1 MEKALV
7 GTPEIGRAARAAVL
21 VVLAGVALL
30 LGAALF
36 SPAAQARPLTV
47 CCFRVTVE
55 VSGIA
60 RATYRRV
67 DPADSEGQYD
77 YSWEGTAY
85 GLAHLEGSA
94 LRTDRGVGA
103 GYLLEENQVM
113 DARCCGEPD
122 VPRDRHDPGC
132 PGAVPGVQGI
142 QSGRLALGKT
152 RHSFPVIGL
161 ANGGMA
167 FGRPFESLELNCG
180 SLATETL
187 FDLQAGNRAWQA
199 PRQFFFNTSVR
210 GLSARKLAM
219 RRSQAV
225 TCVEQSRRSANPRM
239 SSQGF
244 SAVSINIVP
253 FPASDLEHQQRRL
266 AGFLGKYINWYRRP
280 IAKLSDDFLAGRHT
294 PGNGC
299 HRGG

>member
-1 MEKALV
+1 MEKSLV
-7 GTPEIGRAARAAVL
+7 GTSPETIGARRRAAL
-21 VVLAGVALL
+21 VVLAGMALL
-30 LGAALF
+30 LGTALF
-36 SPAAQARPLTV
+36 SPAAQARPRIV

-55 VSGIA
+55 VSGTA
-60 RATYRRV
+60 RATYTRV
-67 DPADSEGQYD
+67 DKTDSQGVYEYR
-77 YSWEGTAY
+77 WEGTAY
-85 GLAHLEGSA
+85 GLAHLQGSA

-103 GYLLEENQVM
+103 GYLLEENQVT
-113 DARCCGEPD
+113 DARCCGDPD

-132 PGAVPGVQGI
+132 PGAQGIQGI

-152 RHSFPVIGL
+152 RYSFPVIGL

-187 FDLQAGNRAWQA
+187 FDLQAGNHAWQA
-199 PRQFFFNTSVR
+199 PRQFFFNSSVK

-219 RRSQAV
+219 QRSQAV

-239 SSQGF
+239 SSEGF
-244 SAVSINIVP
+244 SAVSVKIVP
-253 FPASDLEHQQRRL
+253 FPASDLAHQQRRL
-266 AGFLGKYINWYRRP
+266 AGFLGKFIDWDRRP
-280 IAKLSDDFLAGRHT
+280 IAKLGVDFLAGRHT

-299 HRGG
+299 HPG

>member
-7 GTPEIGRAARAAVL
+7 GTSPETIGARRGAAL

-55 VSGIA
+55 VSGTA
-60 RATYRRV
+60 RAIYTRVDKTDSQGVYTYR
-67 DPADSEGQYD
+67 
-77 YSWEGTAY
+77 WEGTAY
-85 GLAHLEGSA
+85 GLAHLQGSA
-94 LRTDRGVGA
+94 LRTDRGVEA

-113 DARCCGEPD
+113 DARCCGDPD

-142 QSGRLALGKT
+142 QSGRETLGKT
-152 RHSFPVIGL
+152 RYTFPVIGL

-167 FGRPFESLELNCG
+167 FGRPFENLELNCG

-187 FDLQAGNRAWQA
+187 FDLQAANHAWNW
-199 PRQFFFNTSVR
+199 PRQFFFSGNIR
-210 GLSARKLAM
+210 GLSARQLAM

-239 SSQGF
+239 SSSGF
-244 SAVSINIVP
+244 SAVSVKIVP
-253 FPASDLEHQQRRL
+253 FPASDLKHQQRRL
-266 AGFLGKYINWYRRP
+266 AGFLGKFINWDRRP
-280 IAKLSDDFLAGRHT
+280 VAKLVDHFFAFKHSPA
-294 PGNGC
+294 NGC
-299 HRGG
+299 HPG

>member
-7 GTPEIGRAARAAVL
+7 GTSSETAGARRRT
-21 VVLAGVALL
+21 VLALLAGMALL
-30 LGAALF
+30 LGSALF

-55 VSGIA
+55 VSGTA
-60 RATYRRV
+60 RAIYTRV
-67 DPADSEGQYD
+67 DKTDSQGVYEYR
-77 YSWEGTAY
+77 WEGTAY
-85 GLAHLEGSA
+85 GLAHLQGSA
-94 LRTDRGVGA
+94 LRTDRGVEA

-113 DARCCGEPD
+113 DARCCGYPD

-152 RHSFPVIGL
+152 RYSFPVIGL

-167 FGRPFESLELNCG
+167 FGRPLESLELNCG

-187 FDLQAGNRAWQA
+187 FDLQAGNHAWQA
-199 PRQFFFNTSVR
+199 PRQFFFNSSVR

-239 SSQGF
+239 TSSGF
-244 SAVSINIVP
+244 SAVSVKIVP
-253 FPASDLEHQQRRL
+253 FPASDLKHQQRRL
-266 AGFLGKYINWYRRP
+266 AGFLGKFIDWDRRP
-280 IAKLSDDFLAGRHT
+280 TAKLAYQFFAGKHT

-299 HRGG
+299 HPG

>member
-1 MEKALV
+1 MEKARV
-7 GTPEIGRAARAAVL
+7 GTPPATGGAARAAAL
-21 VVLAGVALL
+21 IVLASMALL

-36 SPAAQARPLTV
+36 SPAAQARPRIV

-55 VSGIA
+55 VSGTA

-67 DPADSEGQYD
+67 DPTDSAGQYD
-77 YSWEGTAY
+77 YTWEGTAY
-85 GLAHLEGSA
+85 GLAHLQGSG

-103 GYLLEENQVM
+103 GYLLEENQVTE
-113 DARCCGEPD
+113 ASGQ
-122 VPRDRHDPGC
+122 PRDRHDPGC
-132 PGAVPGVQGI
+132 PGSVQGVQGV

-187 FDLQAGNRAWQA
+187 FDLEAGNHAWQA
-199 PRQFFFNTSVR
+199 PRQFFFNSSVR

-225 TCVEQSRRSANPRM
+225 TCVEQSRRSADPRM
-239 SSQGF
+239 SSEGL
-244 SAVSINIVP
+244 SAVSVKIVP
-253 FPASDLEHQQRRL
+253 FPASDLEHQQHRL
-266 AGFLGKYINWYRRP
+266 AGFLGKYISWYRRP
-280 IAKLSDDFLAGRHT
+280 IAKLSDDFFAGRHT

-299 HRGG
+299 HPGA